1 MENTAKREGRGVVV
15 ACPTSTRSSVIGPLS
30 PGAPGSTFLAI
41 TVLGPLRSVQPADN
55 VVSLATAANLSQD
68 EAMKIGLFSFVE
80 TIDSLTEMAGTAR
93 QQGFDSLWIPQTFGL
108 DTLTAIA
115 VAGQTVP
122 DITFAT
128 AVVPTYPR
136 HPQMLAQQA
145 LTVNAAIG
153 DRLVLGI
160 GPSHK
165 SVVEGSWAISFDKPI
180 RHLREYLEILMPLVH
195 DKKVRFE
202 GETLT
207 AKADLQIDAPAPK
220 VMMAA
225 LGPQLLKV
233 TGRLADGTILWMTG
247 PRTIAEHSAPVIKE
261 AAAEAGRAEPEIVAG
276 FPICVTDGSDEANTE
291 TRARAAKSFAMY
303 GTLPS
308 YRAMLDREG
317 YEGPGDIAIIGGAAE
332 VEDRIHGLTTAG
344 VTTFAASEFGSR
356 DQRGATREL
365 LVSML

>member
-1 MENTAKREGRGVVV
+1 
-15 ACPTSTRSSVIGPLS
+15 
-30 PGAPGSTFLAI
+30 
-41 TVLGPLRSVQPADN
+41 
-55 VVSLATAANLSQD
+55 
-68 EAMKIGLFSFVE
+68 MKIGLFGFV
-80 TIDSLTEMAGTAR
+80 DSIEGLTELAATAHE
-93 QQGFDSLWIPQTFGL
+93 QGFDSLWIPQVFGL

-145 LTVNAAIG
+145 LTVTAAIG

-165 SVVEGSWAISFDKPI
+165 VVVEGSWGISFDKPI
-180 RHLREYLEILMPLVH
+180 RHLREYLEILMPLLH
-195 DKKVRFE
+195 EKKVRFD

-207 AKADLQIDAPAPK
+207 TRADIAVDAPAPA

-247 PRTIAEHSAPVIKE
+247 PTTIAEHSAPTIKE
-261 AAAEAGRAEPEIVAG
+261 AAEKAGRPEPAVVAG
-276 FPICVTDGSDEANTE
+276 FPVCVTDGSDAENTAARE
-291 TRARAAKSFAMY
+291 RAAKNFAMY
-303 GTLPS
+303 GELPS

-317 YEGPGDIAIIGGAAE
+317 YEGPGDIAIIGGPGE
-332 VEDRIHGLTTAG
+332 VTDRISKLADAG
-344 VTTFAASEFGSR
+344 VTTFAASEFGSS
-356 DQRGATREL
+356 DQRAATRDL
-365 LVSML
+365 LVGLL

>member
-1 MENTAKREGRGVVV
+1 
-15 ACPTSTRSSVIGPLS
+15 
-30 PGAPGSTFLAI
+30 
-41 TVLGPLRSVQPADN
+41 
-55 VVSLATAANLSQD
+55 
-68 EAMKIGLFSFVE
+68 MKIGLFSFVE
-80 TIDSLTEMAGTAR
+80 TIESLTALAATAR
-93 QQGFDSLWIPQTFGL
+93 EQGFDSLWIPQTFGL

-115 VAGQTVP
+115 VAGQSVP
-122 DITFAT
+122 DLTFAT

-153 DRLVLGI
+153 GRLVLGI
-160 GPSHK
+160 GPSHQ
-165 SVVEGSWAISFDKPI
+165 SVVEGSWNISFDKPI
-180 RHLREYLEILMPLVH
+180 RHLREYLEILMPLLH
-195 DKKVRFE
+195 DKKVRFQ

-207 AKADLQIDAPAPK
+207 TKADLQLDAPAPK
-220 VMMAA
+220 VMLAA

-247 PRTIAEHSAPVIKE
+247 PRTIAEHSSPVIRE
-261 AAAEAGRAEPEIVAG
+261 AAAAAGRPEPEVVAG
-276 FPICVTDGSDEANTE
+276 FPVCVTDGSGDANTE
-291 TRARAAKSFAMY
+291 TRERAARSFAMY

-317 YEGPGDIAIIGGAAE
+317 YDGPGDIAIIGSAAE
-332 VEDRIHGLTTAG
+332 VEDRIQDLAKTG

-356 DQRGATREL
+356 DQRAATRDL

>member
-1 MENTAKREGRGVVV
+1 MKLGIFAFMDSIDTLVANAKTAQE
-15 ACPTSTRSSVIGPLS
+15 
-30 PGAPGSTFLAI
+30 
-41 TVLGPLRSVQPADN
+41 
-55 VVSLATAANLSQD
+55 
-68 EAMKIGLFSFVE
+68 
-80 TIDSLTEMAGTAR
+80 
-93 QQGFDSLWIPQTFGL
+93 QGFESVWIPQVFGP

-115 VAGQTVP
+115 VAGQSVP

-145 LTVNAAIG
+145 LTVNQAIG
-153 DRLVLGI
+153 GRLILGI

-165 SVVEGSWAISFDKPI
+165 PVVEGMWGISFDKPI
-180 RHLREYLEILMPLVH
+180 RHLREYLEILGPLLH
-195 DKKVRFE
+195 EKRISYG
-202 GETLT
+202 GEALT
-207 AKADLQIDAPAPK
+207 TRAEIAIDAPAPK

-247 PRTIAEHSAPVIKE
+247 PKTIAEHTAPTIR
-261 AAAEAGRAEPEIVAG
+261 AAAEAAGRPEPEIAAG
-276 FPICVTDGSDEANTE
+276 FPVCVTDGTDAANTAARE
-291 TRARAAKSFAMY
+291 RAAEEFAIY

-317 YEGPGDIAIIGGAAE
+317 YDGPADLAIIGSIGE
-332 VEDRIHGLTTAG
+332 VEDRIRAMPDAG
-344 VTTFAASEFGSR
+344 VTTFTASEFGSK
-356 DQRGATREL
+356 DQRAATREL

>member
-1 MENTAKREGRGVVV
+1 
-15 ACPTSTRSSVIGPLS
+15 
-30 PGAPGSTFLAI
+30 
-41 TVLGPLRSVQPADN
+41 
-55 VVSLATAANLSQD
+55 
-68 EAMKIGLFSFVE
+68 MKIGLFSFVE
-80 TIDSLTEMAGTAR
+80 TSDGLTDMARTAAE
-93 QQGFDSLWIPQTFGL
+93 QGFDSLWIPQTFGL

-115 VAGQTVP
+115 LAGSQVP

-153 DRLVLGI
+153 GRLILGI

-165 SVVEGSWAISFDKPI
+165 PVVEGSWNISFDKPI

-195 DKKVRFE
+195 DKSVRFV

-207 AKADLQIDAPAPK
+207 ARADISVDGPAPR
-220 VMMAA
+220 VMMSA

-247 PRTIAEHSAPVIKE
+247 PTTIAEHSAPVLRE
-261 AAAEAGRAEPEIVAG
+261 AAAEAGRPEPEVVAG
-276 FPICVTDGSDEANTE
+276 FPICVTDGSDAANTE
-291 TRARAAKSFAMY
+291 ARERAARSFAMY

-317 YEGPGDIAIIGGAAE
+317 YDGPGDIAIIGSPDE
-332 VEDRIHGLTTAG
+332 VGTRITALADAG

-356 DQRGATREL
+356 EQRGATRDL
-365 LVSML
+365 LVSLL

>member
-1 MENTAKREGRGVVV
+1 
-15 ACPTSTRSSVIGPLS
+15 
-30 PGAPGSTFLAI
+30 
-41 TVLGPLRSVQPADN
+41 
-55 VVSLATAANLSQD
+55 
-68 EAMKIGLFSFVE
+68 MKIGLFSFVE
-80 TIDSLTEMAGTAR
+80 TIDSLTALAATAR
-93 QQGFDSLWIPQTFGL
+93 EQGFDSLWVPQTFGL

-136 HPQMLAQQA
+136 HPMMLAQQA

-153 DRLVLGI
+153 GRLVLGI

-165 SVVEGSWAISFDKPI
+165 PVVEGSWNISFDKPI
-180 RHLREYLEILMPLVH
+180 RHLREYLEILMPLLH
-195 DKKVRFE
+195 EKSVRYQ

-207 AKADLQIDAPAPK
+207 TKADIQIDAPAPK
-220 VMMAA
+220 VMLSA

-247 PRTIAEHSAPVIKE
+247 PRTIADHSTPVIKE
-261 AAAEAGRAEPEIVAG
+261 AAAAAGRPEPEIVAG
-276 FPICVTDGSDEANTE
+276 FPICVTDGSAEANTD
-291 TRARAAKSFAMY
+291 TRERAARSFAMY

-308 YRAMLDREG
+308 YKAMLDREG
-317 YEGPGDIAIIGGAAE
+317 YEGPGDIAIIGGAGE
-332 VEDRIHGLTTAG
+332 VEDRVRALADAG

-356 DQRGATREL
+356 DQRAATREL

>member
-1 MENTAKREGRGVVV
+1 
-15 ACPTSTRSSVIGPLS
+15 
-30 PGAPGSTFLAI
+30 
-41 TVLGPLRSVQPADN
+41 
-55 VVSLATAANLSQD
+55 
-68 EAMKIGLFSFVE
+68 MKIGLFSFVE
-80 TIDSLTEMAGTAR
+80 TIDSLTALATTAR
-93 QQGFDSLWIPQTFGL
+93 EQGFDSLWIPQTFGL

-136 HPQMLAQQA
+136 HPMMLAQQA

-165 SVVEGSWAISFDKPI
+165 PVVEGSWNISFDKPI
-180 RHLREYLEILMPLVH
+180 RHLREYLEILMPLLH
-195 DKKVRFE
+195 EKSVRFQ

-207 AKADLQIDAPAPK
+207 TKADIQIDAPAPK
-220 VMMAA
+220 VMLSA

-247 PRTIAEHSAPVIKE
+247 PKTIADHSTPVIKE
-261 AAAEAGRAEPEIVAG
+261 AAAAAGRPEPEIVAG
-276 FPICVTDGSDEANTE
+276 FPICVTDGSAEANTD
-291 TRARAAKSFAMY
+291 TRERAARSFAMY

-308 YRAMLDREG
+308 YKAMLDREG
-317 YEGPGDIAIIGGAAE
+317 YEGPGDIAIIGGAGE
-332 VEDRIHGLTTAG
+332 VEDRVRTLADAG

-356 DQRGATREL
+356 DQRAATREL

>member
-1 MENTAKREGRGVVV
+1 
-15 ACPTSTRSSVIGPLS
+15 
-30 PGAPGSTFLAI
+30 
-41 TVLGPLRSVQPADN
+41 
-55 VVSLATAANLSQD
+55 
-68 EAMKIGLFSFVE
+68 MKIGLFSFVE
-80 TIDSLTEMAGTAR
+80 TIDSLTALAATAR
-93 QQGFDSLWIPQTFGL
+93 EQGFDSLWVPQTFGL

-136 HPQMLAQQA
+136 HPMMLAQQA

-153 DRLVLGI
+153 GRLVLGI

-165 SVVEGSWAISFDKPI
+165 PVVEGSWNISFDKPI
-180 RHLREYLEILMPLVH
+180 RHLREYLEILMPLLH
-195 DKKVRFE
+195 EKSVRFQ

-207 AKADLQIDAPAPK
+207 TKADVQIDAPAPK
-220 VMMAA
+220 VMLSA

-247 PRTIAEHSAPVIKE
+247 PKTIAEHSAPVIRE
-261 AAAEAGRAEPEIVAG
+261 AAAAAGRPEPEIVAG
-276 FPICVTDGSDEANTE
+276 FPICVTDGSAEANQD
-291 TRARAAKSFAMY
+291 TRERAARSFAMY

-308 YRAMLDREG
+308 YKAMLDREG

-332 VEDRIHGLTTAG
+332 VEDRVRGLADAG

-356 DQRGATREL
+356 DQRAATREL
-365 LVSML
+365 LVSMI

>member
-1 MENTAKREGRGVVV
+1 
-15 ACPTSTRSSVIGPLS
+15 
-30 PGAPGSTFLAI
+30 
-41 TVLGPLRSVQPADN
+41 
-55 VVSLATAANLSQD
+55 
-68 EAMKIGLFSFVE
+68 MKIGLFAFVDSIE
-80 TIDSLTEMAGTAR
+80 SLTTLAGTAQ
-93 QQGFDSLWIPQTFGL
+93 QQGLDSLWIPQVFGQ

-136 HPQMLAQQA
+136 HPMSLAQQA
-145 LTVNAAIG
+145 LTVNAAIDG
-153 DRLVLGI
+153 RLVLGI

-165 SVVEGSWAISFDKPI
+165 PVVEGSWNISFDKPI
-180 RHLREYLEILMPLVH
+180 RHLREYLEILMPLMH

-207 AKADLQIDAPAPK
+207 TKADLAYDAPAPK

-247 PRTIAEHSAPVIKE
+247 PTTIAEHSAPVIKE
-261 AAAEAGRAEPEIVAG
+261 AAEAAGRPEPEVVAG
-276 FPICVTDGSDEANTE
+276 FPICVTDGSAEATGE
-291 TRARAAKSFAMY
+291 ARERAAKSFAMY

-317 YEGPGDIAIIGGAAE
+317 YDGPADLAIIGGVEEVRERVSGLAE
-332 VEDRIHGLTTAG
+332 SG

-356 DQRGATREL
+356 DQRQLTREFLISL
-365 LVSML
+365 L

>member
-1 MENTAKREGRGVVV
+1 
-15 ACPTSTRSSVIGPLS
+15 
-30 PGAPGSTFLAI
+30 
-41 TVLGPLRSVQPADN
+41 
-55 VVSLATAANLSQD
+55 
-68 EAMKIGLFSFVE
+68 MKIGLFSFVE
-80 TIDSLTEMAGTAR
+80 TIDSLTALATTAR
-93 QQGFDSLWIPQTFGL
+93 EQGFDSLWIPQTFGL

-136 HPQMLAQQA
+136 HPMMLAQQA
-145 LTVNAAIG
+145 LTVSAAIG

-165 SVVEGSWAISFDKPI
+165 PVVEGSWNISFDKPI
-180 RHLREYLEILMPLVH
+180 RHLREYLEILMPLLH
-195 DKKVRFE
+195 EKSVRYQ

-207 AKADLQIDAPAPK
+207 TKADIQIDAPAPK
-220 VMMAA
+220 VMLSA

-247 PRTIAEHSAPVIKE
+247 PKTIADHSTPVIKE
-261 AAAEAGRAEPEIVAG
+261 AAAAAGRPEPEIVAG
-276 FPICVTDGSDEANTE
+276 FPICVTDGSAEANTD
-291 TRARAAKSFAMY
+291 TRERAARSFAMY

-308 YRAMLDREG
+308 YKAMLDREG
-317 YEGPGDIAIIGGAAE
+317 YEGPGDIAIIGGAGE
-332 VEDRIHGLTTAG
+332 VEDRVRALADAG

-356 DQRGATREL
+356 DQRAATREL
-365 LVSML
+365 LVSLL

>member
-1 MENTAKREGRGVVV
+1 MKLG
-15 ACPTSTRSSVIGPLS
+15 LF
-30 PGAPGSTFLAI
+30 TFVDSIDAL
-41 TVLGPLRSVQPADN
+41 TE
-55 VVSLATAANLSQD
+55 LATEAND
-68 EAMKIGLFSFVE
+68 
-80 TIDSLTEMAGTAR
+80 
-93 QQGFDSLWIPQTFGL
+93 QGFDSLWIPQVFGI

-145 LTVNAAIG
+145 LTVTAAIG

-165 SVVEGSWAISFDKPI
+165 PVVEGSWGISFDKPI
-180 RHLREYLEILMPLVH
+180 RHLREYLEILGPLLH
-195 DKKVRFE
+195 EKKVRFK
-202 GETLT
+202 GEALT
-207 AKADLQIDAPAPK
+207 TRADITVDGPVPK

-247 PRTIAEHSAPVIKE
+247 PKTIADHSAPTIKE
-261 AAAEAGRAEPEIVAG
+261 AAEAAGRPEPEIVAG
-276 FPICVTDGSDEANTE
+276 FPVCVTDGTASEDAA
-291 TRARAAKSFAMY
+291 TRERAAKSFAMY
-303 GTLPS
+303 GKLPS

-317 YEGPGDIAIIGGAAE
+317 YEGPGDLAIIGGAGE
-332 VEDRIHGLTTAG
+332 VSDRIGELEAAG
-344 VTTFAASEFGSR
+344 VTTFAASEFGSS
-356 DQRGATREL
+356 DQRAATRDL
-365 LVSML
+365 LVGML

>member
-1 MENTAKREGRGVVV
+1 MTA
-15 ACPTSTRSSVIGPLS
+15 AHSTAHGQIPRWRAATIP
-30 PGAPGSTFLAI
+30 
-41 TVLGPLRSVQPADN
+41 RWPA
-55 VVSLATAANLSQD
+55 ATAAAKMRS
-68 EAMKIGLFSFVE
+68 MKIGLFSFVDS
-80 TIDSLTEMAGTAR
+80 IDGLTDMAGTAAS
-93 QQGFDSLWIPQTFGL
+93 QGFDSLWIPQVFGQ

-122 DITFAT
+122 DLVFAT

-136 HPQMLAQQA
+136 HPMSLAQQA
-145 LTVNAAIG
+145 LTVNAAIDG
-153 DRLVLGI
+153 RLVLGI

-165 SVVEGSWAISFDKPI
+165 PVVEGTWDISFDKPI

-195 DKKVRFE
+195 DKKVRFK

-207 AKADLQIDAPAPK
+207 AKADLSTDAPAPK

-233 TGRLADGTILWMTG
+233 TGRMADGTILWMTG
-247 PRTIAEHSAPVIKE
+247 PTTIAEHSSPVIKE
-261 AAAEAGRAEPEIVAG
+261 AAEAAGRPAPEVVAG
-276 FPICVTDGSDEANTE
+276 FPICVTDGSAQATSEA
-291 TRARAAKSFAMY
+291 RDRAAKSFAMY

-317 YEGPGDIAIIGGAAE
+317 YDGPADLAIIGGAEE
-332 VEDRIHGLTTAG
+332 VRERIESLAGAG

-356 DQRGATREL
+356 DQRELSREL
-365 LVSML
+365 LVSLI

>member
-1 MENTAKREGRGVVV
+1 MW
-15 ACPTSTRSSVIGPLS
+15 
-30 PGAPGSTFLAI
+30 
-41 TVLGPLRSVQPADN
+41 
-55 VVSLATAANLSQD
+55 
-68 EAMKIGLFSFVE
+68 AMKIGLFGFVDSVE
-80 TIDSLTEMAGTAR
+80 SLTELAGTAR
-93 QQGFDSLWIPQTFGL
+93 EQGFDSLWVPQVFGL

-145 LTVNAAIG
+145 LTVTAAIG

-165 SVVEGSWAISFDKPI
+165 MVVEGSWGISFDKPI
-180 RHLREYLEILMPLVH
+180 RHLREYLEILMPLLH
-195 DKKVRFE
+195 EKSVRFV

-207 AKADLQIDAPAPK
+207 TRADITIDAPAPT

-225 LGPQLLKV
+225 LGPQLLNV

-247 PRTIAEHSAPVIKE
+247 PKTIAEHSAPTIS
-261 AAAEAGRAEPEIVAG
+261 AAAEAAGRAAPAVVAG
-276 FPICVTDGSDEANTE
+276 FPICVTDGSAAENDAARE
-291 TRARAAKSFAMY
+291 RAAKNFAMY
-303 GTLPS
+303 GDLPS

-317 YEGPGDIAIIGGAAE
+317 YEGPGDIAIIGGAGE
-332 VEDRIHGLTTAG
+332 VTERISALADAG
-344 VTTFAASEFGSR
+344 VTTFAASEFGNG
-356 DQRGATREL
+356 DQRAATRDL
-365 LVSML
+365 LIGLL